1 MPKRFHA
8 LNRRQFVAAGVGAA
22 AFLAAPSISRANAWP
37 IKPVKILAG
46 SAAGGQTD
54 QFSRVYGEFISREI
68 GQPVVVENKGGAG
81 GAIAAVE
88 LKRSEPDGHTLM
100 IANTTAYMLN
110 PVLMKDI
117 RYDVAKDFAIITM
130 MPAGSL
136 PFMVSEK
143 VGAKTLQ
150 EFVEYARKADK
161 VNVGTYAAGSFAHI
175 VIAELNKQYGLK
187 MEAVHYRGEAPMWSD
202 LAGQSIDAGIGSY
215 AAASP
220 LIQAGKARPVAV
232 SRRRISALPDVA
244 TFREQGATSRAHQLL
259 TFQGCAAP
267 ANTPPAV
274 IAKLSELFQAA
285 AQSDRIRELLKS
297 QGVDEGAMSMDASRT
312 IYREEAPIWAELAL
326 GLGMQPQ

>member
-1 MPKRFHA
+1 MAGQPHR
-8 LNRRQFVAAGVGAA
+8 LNRRRFIAVGAGAA
-22 AFLAAPSISRANAWP
+22 ALIAAPSIVRASNWP
-37 IKPVKILAG
+37 TKPVKILAG

-68 GQPVVVENKGGAG
+68 GQPVVVENKAGAG

-110 PVLMKDI
+110 PVLIKDV
-117 RYDVAKDFAIITM
+117 RYDVAKDFSIITM

-136 PFMVSEK
+136 PLMVSEK

-150 EFVEYARKADK
+150 EFIAYARKAER
-161 VNVGTYAAGSFAHI
+161 VNIGTYASGSFAHI

-187 MEAVHYRGEAPMWSD
+187 MEPVHYRGEAPMWQD

-232 SRRRISALPDVA
+232 SRRRISALPDVG
-244 TFREQGATSRAHQLL
+244 TFLEQGATSRAYQLL

-274 IAKLSELFQAA
+274 LSRLSELFVAA
-285 AQSDRIRELLKS
+285 AGSERIREMLKS
-297 QGVDEGAMSMDASRT
+297 QGVDEGAMSMSASQA
-312 IYREEAPIWAELAL
+312 IYNEEAPIWSELAL
-326 GLGMQPQ
+326 GLGLQPQ

>member
-1 MPKRFHA
+1 MFKNIDLLSRRRF
-8 LNRRQFVAAGVGAA
+8 FAASAGAA
-22 AFLAAPSISRANAWP
+22 AFLRSPSVSRASSWP
-37 IKPVKILAG
+37 SKPVKILAG

-54 QFSRVYGEFISREI
+54 QFSRVYGEYIAREI
-68 GQPVVVENKGGAG
+68 GQPVVVENKSGAG

-100 IANTTAYMLN
+100 IANTTAFMLN

-117 RYDVAKDFAIITM
+117 RYDVVKDFAIVTI
-130 MPAGSL
+130 MPGGSL

-150 EFVEYARKADK
+150 EFVEYARKTEK
-161 VNVGTYAAGSFAHI
+161 VNVGTYAAGSYAHI
-175 VIAELNKQYGLK
+175 VITELNKQYGLK

-220 LIQAGKARPVAV
+220 LIQSGKARPVAV
-232 SRRRISALPDVA
+232 SRRRISALPEVA
-244 TFREQGATSRAHQLL
+244 TFQEQGATSRAHQLL

-274 IAKLSELFQAA
+274 LAKLSELFIAA
-285 AQSDRIRELLKS
+285 AKSDRIRELLKS
-297 QGVDEGAMSMDASRT
+297 QGVDESPMSMEASQAL
-312 IYREEAPIWAELAL
+312 YREEAQLWSELAL
-326 GLGMQPQ
+326 SLGVPPQ